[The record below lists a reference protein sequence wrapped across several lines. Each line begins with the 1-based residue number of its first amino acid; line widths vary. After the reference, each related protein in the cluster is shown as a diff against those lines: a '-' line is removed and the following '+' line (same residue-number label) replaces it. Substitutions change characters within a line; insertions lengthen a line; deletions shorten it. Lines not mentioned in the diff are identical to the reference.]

1 MSLKTYGRTT
11 ILAPYEEKDLL
22 ELYNKK
28 DFKKLD
34 EIITEI
40 LLASKEIHDQNN
52 KEIKYLKDYLYGKQ
66 DIENKIKHTRE
77 EINNKS
83 TENWV
88 WAFVDFKK
96 TYLLGK
102 PIQYVELDSS
112 DEEEI
117 SILNKFVRYDGKKA
131 KDMEIYGDM
140 LVCGRG
146 FRYTNTNDAFVEG
159 KAPFESINCN
169 PEDTEVVYSNRL
181 GNKQLF
187 AYIVTDMQQL
197 KSRTDDTGQLVKAL
211 EPYQEYQVY
220 LRSCVITYTNKSGQL
235 KRVGNPIPLLWNE
248 HIITEYFLNKKRISM
263 IEIGKDLFDD
273 INYLE
278 SLDKDDME
286 QFVNAIL
293 VFVNATVSEEDLEDI
308 KEMGAVCINSTE
320 QKKASVDL
328 LQGRL
333 NATDTQTYYNRLL
346 TALHQILG
354 VPMAGENGSVTF
366 GDTGQAKLTG
376 QGFTEAGIRA
386 EGDTTMFGVCDLKS
400 LEVIL
405 KVCKQNKSSGIKTLE
420 VSQIDNK
427 FQRDMSENLLVK
439 TQGLMNLYSCDI
451 PRNVANSIVNLFGDP
466 NAVTKEQERLFG
478 EQQSQQGA
486 KTGNSFGEDNASQ
499 ENEIKKQ
506 NNDLTKATQNDLQGK

>member
-22 ELYNKK
+22 ELYQKKDFENLDQIITNILLLSKDIHDKNKK
-28 DFKKLD
+28 DTL
-34 EIITEI
+34 
-40 LLASKEIHDQNN
+40 
-52 KEIKYLKDYLYGKQ
+52 YLKGYLYGDQ
-66 DIENKIKHTRE
+66 DIKDKIKHTRE

-112 DEEEI
+112 DEDEI
-117 SILNKFVRYDGKKA
+117 SALNRYARYDGKKA
-131 KDMEIYGDM
+131 KDMEIYSDM

-146 FRYTNTNDAFVEG
+146 FRYTNKNEEFVDG

-187 AYIVTDMQQL
+187 AYIVTEMQEI
-197 KSRTDDTGQLVKAL
+197 RTVTDDRGELIEQPV
-211 EPYQEYQVY
+211 PYQEYQVY
-220 LRSCVITYTNKSGQL
+220 LRNGVLTYSNKSGNL
-235 KRVGNPIPLLWNE
+235 ERVGEPIPLLWGE
-248 HIITEYFLNKKRISM
+248 HIITEYYLNKKRISM

-293 VFVNATVSEEDLEDI
+293 VFVNAAVSEEDLKDI
-308 KEMGAVCINSTE
+308 KELGALCINSTE

-333 NATDTQTYYNRLL
+333 NASDTQTYYNRLL
-346 TALHQILG
+346 AALHQILG
-354 VPMAGENGSVTF
+354 VPMAGENGSVTY

-386 EGDTTMFGVCDLKS
+386 EGDTTMFAVCDMKS

-405 KVCKQNKSSGIKTLE
+405 KICKQNSKSAIKSLE
-420 VSQIDNK
+420 TSQIDNK

-451 PRNVANSIVNLFGDP
+451 PRGVANSIVNLFGDP
-466 NAVTKEQERLFG
+466 SAVTKEQEKLFG
-478 EQQSQQGA
+478 EQQSQQG
-486 KTGNSFGEDNASQ
+486 KGSNENKGNFDIKQTNNTNEQN
-499 ENEIKKQ
+499 NEIVS
-506 NNDLTKATQNDLQGK
+506 AEQNDLQAN